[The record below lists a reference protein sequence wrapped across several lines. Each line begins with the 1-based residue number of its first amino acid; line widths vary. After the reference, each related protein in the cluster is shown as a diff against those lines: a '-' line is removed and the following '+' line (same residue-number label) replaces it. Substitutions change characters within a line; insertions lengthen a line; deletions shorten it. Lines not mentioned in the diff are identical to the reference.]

1 MNDTLQATLQSLGI
15 TEKYAGFFL
24 AGTAVALCLER
35 PSRFRSVIKE
45 VYWETA
51 AAHGCA
57 RADVERN
64 IRTIVLRAWRVNR
77 PGLQALAG
85 YPLEAPPSV
94 SDFLQIL
101 VNHMRKQSTVKG

>member
-1 MNDTLQATLQSLGI
+1 MNTVLQDTLQSLGI

-24 AGTAVALCLER
+24 TDTAVALCLER

-51 AAHGCA
+51 EIHGCA

-64 IRTIVLRAWRVNR
+64 IRTIILRAWRVNR
-77 PGLQALAG
+77 KGLQELAG
-85 YPLEAPPSV
+85 YPLEGPPPV

-101 VNHMRKQSTVKG
+101 VSYLRRHALVGC